1 MSGKNQNKLP
11 KWFDGELYPKG
22 DTVKNPFSGEI
33 CKLNAEELSMYDFIM
48 GCQFMID
55 MNGGPFSSDSV
66 NLSDDMR
73 KGLDWFRENNPEAY
87 MILLD

>member
-1 MSGKNQNKLP
+1 MSGQKKNKLP

-33 CKLNAEELSMYDFIM
+33 CELNAEELSMYDLIM
-48 GCQFMID
+48 GINYIGDHRGWNDEMIKTHRKALRW
-55 MNGGPFSSDSV
+55 FS
-66 NLSDDMR
+66 
-73 KGLDWFRENNPEAY
+73 KNNIEAY